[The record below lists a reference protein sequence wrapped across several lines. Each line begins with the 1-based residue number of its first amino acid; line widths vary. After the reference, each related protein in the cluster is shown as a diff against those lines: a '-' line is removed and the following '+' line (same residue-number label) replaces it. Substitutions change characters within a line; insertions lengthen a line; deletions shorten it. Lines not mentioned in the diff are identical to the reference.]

1 MAKVPLR
8 LQTTTLWSYPSQHFD
23 EEHEAQH
30 QGYRGATPDYI
41 LWNLLSRYTRPKDL
55 VVDPMCGS
63 GTTVTISREMGR
75 RALGYDLRPAHPDV
89 FRADARKLP
98 LEDQKAD
105 FCFVD
110 PPYSDH
116 IRYSGLPECVGELS
130 AQSDEYYQA
139 MRKVIGELC
148 RVLRPERYL
157 ALYVHDSFE
166 KGKPFMPIGYRLFAI
181 LSELLVP
188 VDAIA
193 IVRNN
198 KTLLRNHFHTA
209 AAEHNYYLRGFGHL
223 MVFYKPGS
231 RYPLPY
237 DRRDPNERLGQIA
250 AFDVSGNHAIDG
262 QATADVPHE
271 ERVTRSNP
279 PQQTRAFQP
288 QSNHSPNSYRKGS
301 YSTPAQNDR
310 RKSGPKKGNPGAR

>member
-1 MAKVPLR
+1 MAKPELV

-23 EEHEAQH
+23 ETHEKH

-63 GTTVTISREMGR
+63 GTSIVVAREMKR
-75 RALGYDLRPAHPDV
+75 RALGYDLQPAHPDV
-89 FRADARKLP
+89 FRADARDLP
-98 LEDQKAD
+98 LENEKAD

-116 IRYSGLPECVGELS
+116 IRYSGLPQCIGELS
-130 AQSDEYYQA
+130 AQDAGYYAA
-139 MRKVIGELC
+139 MDQVFGEMV

-157 ALYVHDSFE
+157 AVYVHDSFE
-166 KGKPFMPIGYRLFAI
+166 KGKPFMPIGYKLFEQ
-181 LSELLVP
+181 LSRRLVP

-198 KTLLRNHFHTA
+198 RTLLRNHFHLA

-223 MVFYKPGS
+223 LLFYKPSS
-231 RYPLPY
+231 RNPIPI
-237 DRRDPNERLGQIA
+237 DRRAPEERQAQIA
-250 AFDVSGNHAIDG
+250 AFEVQHARPE
-262 QATADVPHE
+262 AE
-271 ERVTRSNP
+271 ERASVGRGPARTKPRRLP
-279 PQQTRAFQP
+279 PR
-288 QSNHSPNSYRKGS
+288 
-301 YSTPAQNDR
+301 
-310 RKSGPKKGNPGAR
+310 